1 MYTRNNIKKMSNL
14 PVDLWKIEDLYLSF
28 LNILLFY
35 VHANTSS
42 PSTYKRNNMKKISNL
57 PVDRWKIADMYT
69 RNNIKKISYLPVV
82 LWKIED
88 LFLSFLNILQF
99 YVHPTRHDLLRTK
112 GTISKRYRIF
122 PWIFGRSQI
131 FFFH

>member
-57 PVDRWKIADMYT
+57 PVDRWKITDMYT

-82 LWKIED
+82 LNGKTRYFETKYHAID
-88 LFLSFLNILQF
+88 CLIL
-99 YVHPTRHDLLRTK
+99 YT
-112 GTISKRYRIF
+112 
-122 PWIFGRSQI
+122 
-131 FFFH
+131 

>member
-1 MYTRNNIKKMSNL
+1 MYTRNNIKKISNL
-14 PVDLWKIEDLYLSF
+14 PVDLWKIEDLYLLF

-69 RNNIKKISYLPVV
+69 RNNIKKISYLPVD

-99 YVHPTRHDLLRTK
+99 YVHPTRHHLLRTK
-112 GTISKRYRIF
+112 GTI
-122 PWIFGRSQI
+122 
-131 FFFH
+131 